1 MVYTTHRR
9 IIIMSFPTIPGA
21 LIAFG
26 SVVIAYLANWLKSD
40 GLPQRTNLIIGW
52 LAVIIIAVAG
62 LLLTGNFTSD
72 LPQDL
77 VLAAVYIASLAQQIT
92 SLLNQA
98 QKATSPLLPARPVVA
113 VPTQRAGRAAGPA
126 T

>member
-1 MVYTTHRR
+1 
-9 IIIMSFPTIPGA
+9 MSFPTIPGA

-126 T
+126 TND